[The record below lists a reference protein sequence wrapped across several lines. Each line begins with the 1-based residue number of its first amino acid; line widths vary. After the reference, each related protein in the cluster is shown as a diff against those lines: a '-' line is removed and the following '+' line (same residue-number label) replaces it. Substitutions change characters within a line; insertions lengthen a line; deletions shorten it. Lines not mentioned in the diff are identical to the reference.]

1 YDLSDAKI
9 YKVGMTPDLIK
20 LVLLQSNMSVSEGE
34 KGDSRW
40 IYVQKSE
47 LERVIKEGHGE
58 AYGYVNQNTNL
69 CRLRFDLDAS
79 NNLVIKDIANRS
91 VLVAMV
97 TKQGLEETLYQNWVT
112 KANQAMAQLTHA
124 EHHLRKVRLK
134 FHDALPHSFID
145 PELPTA
151 MEATL
156 HTLQQH
162 LESTQI
168 ECERSVMRI
177 RNLNQFFA

>member
-1 YDLSDAKI
+1 
-9 YKVGMTPDLIK
+9 MTPDLIK

-91 VLVAMV
+91 VLLAMV
-97 TKQGLEETLYQNWVT
+97 TKQGLDESLYQNWLT
-112 KANQAMAQLTHA
+112 KADQAMAQLTHA

-151 MEATL
+151 MQATL
-156 HTLQQH
+156 HELQQQ
-162 LESTQI
+162 LDATQV
-168 ECERSVMRI
+168 ECERNVMRI